1 MESPAANDRWKFGR
15 HDRVVIKNQ
24 VYRPVGKD
32 GRRHVLQLIV
42 EDVQDDH
49 FITKTDAEI
58 SELMRRKLFRHDAG
72 YFSKTQARIRVRNDS
87 SDLTDLS
94 EDELRTVLWKAEWCR
109 RFDSARADSSAPWRP
124 TMSLP
129 DIAFFIDKQKKAM
142 DRWHVDRFGERRPA
156 GRRRQGGPQKEF
168 DYPSA
173 STLRNWLIKW
183 HAAEEHLNAFR
194 LRYHH
199 CGNRSQLDPRAER
212 VVNECVANFAS
223 SLRPRQRDI
232 YEDVEAT
239 LSKLNLSLPA
249 NVAPIY
255 VSRNAIRARIK
266 KIDPFFRDFNRLGK
280 DRALRRFTPIGEG
293 LIVLNP
299 LERVEIDD
307 WDFDLHAL
315 IASSTVWKKLS
326 PKKRELVPRVR
337 CTATVAI
344 DVATRCI
351 VGFNLSPN
359 PPSTAS
365 SKTALRRIMCDKS
378 ALVAAT
384 GCKSDWRMQGRPWS
398 VVTDAGPAF
407 LGEFETSVARSG
419 ITRLLPEA
427 DPRKRG
433 TIEAFFRYFK
443 RVCRYFAGQTFAN
456 VVEKGDYQSEAMA
469 SLTFDELERSAVRFI
484 VDSYHHRAHRGL
496 GRCTP
501 YGMWQRLTKD
511 GTFPPPR
518 AIELRAAFGIRV
530 TRTLGKHGVTYL
542 DLAYNSAELNRV
554 FLRHENKEL
563 DVFVDP
569 LDIGSVLVRLP
580 DAEGR
585 AQGKASDDYLEVPCV
600 AKLTM
605 GLSLDR
611 YLISRKALAASAKDD
626 QTAGLLARLEAHGAL
641 TDTGERTRRE
651 AGLAEFRATE
661 IEFEKAAKSMFQST
675 RAALEGPD
683 QGPPQPHD
691 TIPGKLVA
699 KSVRR
704 KPTQG
709 SRSPSGPARSDE
721 GQGAAWSPPSDNAGG
736 PQRPFG
742 GSLNL
747 GDGDDE

>member
-1 MESPAANDRWKFGR
+1 METQIGNDRWKFGR
-15 HDRVVIKNQ
+15 HDRIVIMNQ
-24 VYRPVGKD
+24 AYRHVGKH
-32 GRRHVLQLIV
+32 GRRHMLQLIV
-42 EDVQDDH
+42 DDVQENH
-49 FITKTDAEI
+49 FITKTDAQI
-58 SELMRRKLFRHDAG
+58 SELMRQKLFRHDAG
-72 YFSKTQARIRVRNDS
+72 YFSRSQAQIRVRRDS
-87 SDLTDLS
+87 ADLTDLS
-94 EDELRTVLWKAEWCR
+94 EDELRTVMWKAEWCR

-129 DIAFFIDKQKKAM
+129 DIAFFIDKQKKAL

-183 HAAEEHLNAFR
+183 HAAEEQLDAFR

-199 CGNRSQLDPRAER
+199 CGNRTQLDPRAER
-212 VVNECVANFAS
+212 VVSECVEKFAS

-232 YEDVEAT
+232 YEDVEAR

-249 NVAPIY
+249 DVAPIY

-280 DRALRRFTPIGEG
+280 DRALRKFIPIGKG
-293 LIVLNP
+293 LVIHNA

-315 IASSTVWKKLS
+315 IATSSAWKNLS
-326 PKKRELVPRVR
+326 PTKRELVPRVR

-344 DVATRCI
+344 DVATRSI

-365 SKTALRRIMCDKS
+365 SKTALRRVMCDKD
-378 ALVAAT
+378 ALAT
-384 GCKSDWRMQGRPWS
+384 FAGCKSNWPMQGRPGL
-398 VVTDAGPAF
+398 VATDGGPAF
-407 LGEFETSVARSG
+407 LGEFESAVVRSG
-419 ITRLLPEA
+419 ITRLLPET

-433 TIEAFFRYFK
+433 TIEAFFRFFK

-456 VVEKGDYQSEAMA
+456 VVEKGDYDSEAMA
-469 SLTFDELERSAVRFI
+469 SLTFEELERSAIRFI
-484 VDSYHHRAHRGL
+484 VDSYHHRAHRGI
-496 GRCTP
+496 GGCTP

-511 GTFPPPR
+511 GSFPPPR
-518 AIELRAAFGIRV
+518 VTELRAAFGYRV
-530 TRTLGKHGVTYL
+530 ARTLGKHGVTYL
-542 DLAYNSAELNRV
+542 DLAYNSEELNRV

-580 DAEGR
+580 NAAGR
-585 AQGKASDDYLEVPCV
+585 AQGKIADDYLEVPCV
-600 AKLTM
+600 AEDAIGVT
-605 GLSLDR
+605 LDK
-611 YLISRKALAASAKDD
+611 YLIRRKALASAAKSD
-626 QTAGLLARLEAHGAL
+626 QIAGLIARLEAHEAL
-641 TDTGERTRRE
+641 TETGERTRRE
-651 AGLAEFRATE
+651 AGLSEFRATE

-675 RAALEGPD
+675 RAALDGPD
-683 QGPPQPHD
+683 QGPPQPD
-691 TIPGKLVA
+691 DGIPGKLAA

-704 KPTQG
+704 KPGPG
-709 SRSPSGPARSDE
+709 SLSPSGPSRGDE
-721 GQGAAWSPPSDNAGG
+721 GKGSWSSSSNDGEG

>member
-1 MESPAANDRWKFGR
+1 MEIQIANDRWKFGR
-15 HDRVVIKNQ
+15 HDRIVIKNQ
-24 VYRPVGKD
+24 VYRPIRKE
-32 GRRHVLQLIV
+32 GRSHLLQLIV

-72 YFSKTQARIRVRNDS
+72 YFSKPQARIRVRGDS

-129 DIAFFIDKQKKAM
+129 DIAFFIDRQKKAL

-183 HAAEEHLNAFR
+183 HAAEEQLDAFR

-199 CGNRSQLDPRAER
+199 CGNRTQLDPRAER
-212 VVNECVANFAS
+212 VVSECVEKFAS

-232 YEDVEAT
+232 YEDVEAK

-249 NVAPIY
+249 DVAPIY

-293 LIVLNP
+293 LTVINP

-315 IASSTVWKKLS
+315 ITNSGVWRKLS
-326 PKKRELVPRVR
+326 PKNRELVPRVR

-365 SKTALRRIMCDKS
+365 SKTALRRVMCDKS
-378 ALVAAT
+378 ALANAA

-398 VVTDAGPAF
+398 VVTDSGPAF

-469 SLTFDELERSAVRFI
+469 SLTFDELERSAIRFI

-530 TRTLGKHGVTYL
+530 ARTLGKHGVSYL

-563 DVFVDP
+563 DVFVERKNLAKAIKGLSNFEAWP
-569 LDIGSVLVRLP
+569 INFILSGTPETTEIARLDQQFERRGKFLFLSDITMPEEKALVDRMIREMAGAIGMATDRLIASDVPERVAHAARYRYGRIAQMVLAGIQVAIHKGANELVREHF
-580 DAEGR
+580 AY
-585 AQGKASDDYLEVPCV
+585 AYLE
-600 AKLTM
+600 
-605 GLSLDR
+605 LSHARGRDQMNPFLVDDWR
-611 YLISRKALAASAKDD
+611 NLPAGYFLI
-626 QTAGLLARLEAHGAL
+626 E
-641 TDTGERTRRE
+641 E
-651 AGLAEFRATE
+651 
-661 IEFEKAAKSMFQST
+661 
-675 RAALEGPD
+675 
-683 QGPPQPHD
+683 
-691 TIPGKLVA
+691 
-699 KSVRR
+699 
-704 KPTQG
+704 
-709 SRSPSGPARSDE
+709 
-721 GQGAAWSPPSDNAGG
+721 
-736 PQRPFG
+736 QRG
-742 GSLNL
+742 T
-747 GDGDDE
+747 